1 MELLRLLSLVQRKI
15 ALEDF
20 KSFFA
25 CLQATYPFPREIGI
39 TTGVFTP
46 QKKKTNFSIMDFFRK
61 CDQIRR
67 QHWHSYLLKK
77 SLMENFIFYCSV
89 ANISNLLE

>member
-1 MELLRLLSLVQRKI
+1 M

-20 KSFFA
+20 KRFFA

-46 QKKKTNFSIMDFFRK
+46 QKKKRTFLLWTFSVNVT
-61 CDQIRR
+61 
-67 QHWHSYLLKK
+67 K
-77 SLMENFIFYCSV
+77 SV
-89 ANISNLLE
+89 GNIGIHIY